1 MSDRDGMSRQGALR
15 LEYAIIGLGIF
26 ALVLIFQPF
35 SLTMFAVGSVL
46 VVIAGLA
53 NNILP
58 LAQPGVR
65 VRSVLAMI
73 VAMIFCIVL
82 LIAIAA
88 AHLYGVAFLAP
99 PNPDTTSGRVQ
110 LNTPPF
116 WMQPLVWGIA
126 VTAAVLAAL
135 ITVLSRS
142 KA

>member
-1 MSDRDGMSRQGALR
+1 
-15 LEYAIIGLGIF
+15 
-26 ALVLIFQPF
+26 
-35 SLTMFAVGSVL
+35 
-46 VVIAGLA
+46 
-53 NNILP
+53 
-58 LAQPGVR
+58 
-65 VRSVLAMI
+65 
-73 VAMIFCIVL
+73 VL